1 MTTGSTGRVST
12 RDFKRRS
19 RQFFEQGKKENSPC
33 WLCGQPID
41 YDVEPNSTDESHNLD
56 HFIPV
61 SVNPSMQYDPANWR
75 HSHRICNILRGA
87 EPPKIPLGMFS
98 REWY

>member
-1 MTTGSTGRVST
+1 MSERSTTRAFRKAS
-12 RDFKRRS
+12 
-19 RQFFEQGKKENSPC
+19 QEFFEQGKHESAVC

-41 YDVEPNSTDESHNLD
+41 YSVDPGSTDDSHNLD
-56 HFIPV
+56 HYVPV
-61 SVNPSMQYDPANWR
+61 SMDPSIQHDPANWR

-87 EPPKIPLGMFS
+87 APPKLPLGTFS